1 MVKNRTIS
9 LQKMT
14 ERHNRENAESSSAS
28 ETNQMRQEDDRIRIE
43 EHFAKEIDV
52 LESKQR
58 MEFAFNTER
67 MISDSARGRLK
78 KVDFA
83 DLESPMEGWEDVAGE
98 EEQHESF
105 TVNLGNQLKITQN
118 IRLVKC
124 NLIDELR
131 VRRGITQRLESLINL
146 ASERPA
152 AIVLPFE
159 RDDLSFTNRDF
170 TPLRSHCL
178 EMTDVVFPSFDKQIN
193 EVTNQLKVSVFF

>member
-1 MVKNRTIS
+1 MSSPEQHTEPCKQLEQRLKEERKTMVKNRTIS

-14 ERHNRENAESSSAS
+14 ERHTRENAESGAS

-83 DLESPMEGWEDVAGE
+83 DLESPLEGQG
-98 EEQHESF
+98 
-105 TVNLGNQLKITQN
+105 
-118 IRLVKC
+118 
-124 NLIDELR
+124 
-131 VRRGITQRLESLINL
+131 
-146 ASERPA
+146 
-152 AIVLPFE
+152 
-159 RDDLSFTNRDF
+159 
-170 TPLRSHCL
+170 
-178 EMTDVVFPSFDKQIN
+178 
-193 EVTNQLKVSVFF
+193 